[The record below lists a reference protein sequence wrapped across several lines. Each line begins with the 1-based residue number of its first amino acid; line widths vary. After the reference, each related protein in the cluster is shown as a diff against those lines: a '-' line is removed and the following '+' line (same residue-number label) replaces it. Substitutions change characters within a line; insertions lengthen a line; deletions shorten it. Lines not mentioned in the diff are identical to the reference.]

1 MSLLARII
9 LDGVI
14 VISLLLLYVD
24 CAVWL
29 SLSIIIEFKESNYVL
44 TYINILVWLLNI
56 IGMWV
61 FSFLCARKFM
71 TLMTECMLPERY
83 KSELSERIARLRKL
97 LLRRGGS

>member
-1 MSLLARII
+1 MTQVISRLGVQKRIEKLEQRLRIFEYILEDTNRYLARII

-29 SLSIIIEFKESNYVL
+29 SLSIIIELKQTNDVL

-56 IGMWV
+56 LGLWV
-61 FSFLCARKFM
+61 FSFLC
-71 TLMTECMLPERY
+71 LE
-83 KSELSERIARLRKL
+83 SS
-97 LLRRGGS
+97 

>member
-1 MSLLARII
+1 MTQVISRLGVQKRIEKLEQRLRIFEYILEDTNRYLARII

-29 SLSIIIEFKESNYVL
+29 SLSIIIELKQTNHVL

-56 IGMWV
+56 LGLWV
-61 FSFLCARKFM
+61 FSFLC
-71 TLMTECMLPERY
+71 LE
-83 KSELSERIARLRKL
+83 SS
-97 LLRRGGS
+97 